1 MAAAGFFLERTYTS
15 FDGLK
20 LYVRD
25 YPGPREAKL
34 TVICIPGLTRNSRD
48 FDALAPHL
56 AEKYR
61 VICVELRGRGKS
73 EYAPNPMSYQPPIYV
88 RDLLSLMKAFSLKRV
103 ALVGTSL
110 GGIIS
115 TVLGAV
121 VPARVMGIVTN
132 DIGPEIDTAGL
143 TRIAAYVARG
153 YSGPSWDAAAEA
165 LRDVDG
171 KIYPDYTHDDWV
183 RMAKRRFKD
192 AADGGVVSDYDLNIA
207 KPFGNAANA
216 GAAATSLW
224 PYFLRL
230 RDIPFLALR
239 GAISDVLSSE
249 TFALMKLKMPQMEQ
263 CIVPARGHTPYL
275 DEPIALAALDGFLA
289 RLPEKLSPMEW
300 FSRFARGIEFL
311 IRLKLGMLGKS

>member
-73 EYAPNPMSYQPPIYV
+73 EYAPDPMSYQPPIYV